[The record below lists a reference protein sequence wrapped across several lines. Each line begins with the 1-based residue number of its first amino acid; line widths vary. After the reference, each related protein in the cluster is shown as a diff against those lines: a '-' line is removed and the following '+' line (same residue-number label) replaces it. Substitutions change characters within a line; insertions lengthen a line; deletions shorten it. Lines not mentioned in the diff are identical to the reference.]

1 VIRVIGDGPI
11 EPENGRKVSAGTF
24 SRRAHGTRPPC
35 YSHAIW
41 GFGQPRALLLVSL
54 ALREKEW
61 RLWDALGWLAT
72 EQSKL
77 LSVQRVKRL
86 LPDCSDAVYRAM
98 GEFAFRAA
106 YDGGDRRWSS
116 LAGSGGGPSPRDAK
130 METARLELSEPAT
143 LILRTRLG
151 MGVGAKADI
160 LAFLIGVDGG
170 WVSAATIAKATGY
183 SPRAVRRTAEEMAI
197 GGFVQAHPGNQTEYR
212 VDVSLWEGVLG
223 FGATPQWR
231 YWSSAWGFVG
241 ALDDWTGGNQLNAL
255 SPYLLSSQ
263 ARDIF
268 ETHRNA
274 FAANKIQTSQAEAAK
289 GEGFL
294 DAFAHLLQRFSRWLK
309 DG

>member
-1 VIRVIGDGPI
+1 MIQRNLEEV
-11 EPENGRKVSAGTF
+11 
-24 SRRAHGTRPPC
+24 RAAALST
-35 YSHAIW
+35 IW
-41 GFGQPRALLLVSL
+41 GQWASFWTPASSSHRVRTIIDPEALLLVSL

-61 RLWDALGWLAT
+61 RLWDALAWLAT

-86 LPDCSDAVYRAM
+86 LPDYSDAVHSAM
-98 GEFAFRAA
+98 GEFAFRAV

-116 LAGSGGGPSPRDAK
+116 LAGSTGGPRSRDEK
-130 METARLELSEPAT
+130 METARLELSEPST
-143 LILRTRLG
+143 LVLRTRLG

-183 SPRAVRRTAEEMAI
+183 SPRAVRRAAEEMAT
-197 GGFVQAHPGNQTEYR
+197 GGFIEAHRGNPAEYR
-212 VDVSLWEGVLG
+212 VDGEVWAGVLG
-223 FGATPQWR
+223 FSAPPRWR
-231 YWSSAWGFVG
+231 YWSSAWALVG
-241 ALDDWTGGNQLNAL
+241 ALEGWTGGHQLNAL

-263 ARDIF
+263 ARDLF

-289 GEGFL
+289 GEDFL
-294 DAFAHLLQRFSRWLK
+294 NAFAHLLQRFVLWVR